1 MAAEQLPDSV
11 REFTD
16 HLRGLLAR
24 LDRYAG
30 WCLVFWQRD
39 PEGMR
44 ACLEGREPPPWDVVE
59 SLLQD
64 LAAVHGPAA
73 AEAEL
78 PRARSLHAE
87 ATAAFDARP
96 GARQTLG
103 DHLDVMLREQRYAAD
118 RRADLTRRLADAA
131 NHEEAEALG
140 NDLAWA
146 EDDHRRATA
155 RCAELTARMTAL
167 DDRTRA
173 TSPAHTQGRFAT
185 RRTPDAAS
193 SEPRGAQAAPA
204 DRGRPSSPTPPSP
217 AQGHVPTPAGWAEGP
232 SSAAPARGSAP
243 IRGGQGLSSAGDGG
257 GPASPGSTPAGWAEG
272 PSSAAPAGGS
282 APIRGGQGLSSAGD
296 GGGPASPGSGRGPT
310 PAGWAEGPSSAAPA
324 RGSAPI
330 RGGRGLSSAGDGGG
344 PASPGSGR
352 GPTPAGPSHRL
363 PAPGSPHPHPAS
375 HATDR
380 HTTAPPEAHPSPHAA
395 RQAPAP
401 RPHGHLAP
409 PGPVPPELRA
419 AQQHVPPPA
428 PAEEARPA
436 PSRKRRRGG
445 ARFAGVEDDG
455 AAPLVEPAAAV
466 PELPVTVTAARG
478 ARFAG
483 AAAETDAEERPQES
497 RPDAEGLRE
506 VAHLVRTLTRL
517 RREGRSGDAHV
528 LLNEAAYWPAV
539 RFPLLAGEME
549 RAGLAADWATLLWEA
564 AATLPAERLVAASD
578 ALTAGGRAEDGEQIL
593 RQGVVRP
600 AAEIGHAALALA
612 DGTRH
617 RELRALLDACVRMR
631 TPQDAARTAAPDPGR
646 LVPLLLTA
654 ARGVSEE
661 RHWDVLHALRVA
673 GLAA

>member
-1 MAAEQLPDSV
+1 MAAEQLPDAV

-78 PRARSLHAE
+78 PRARSLHAG

-118 RRADLTRRLADAA
+118 RRADLTRRLAAAA

-193 SEPRGAQAAPA
+193 SESRGAQSAPA

-217 AQGHVPTPAGWAEGP
+217 AQGHGPTPADRGHGP
-232 SSAAPARGSAP
+232 SSAVPARGSM
-243 IRGGQGLSSAGDGG
+243 
-257 GPASPGSTPAGWAEG
+257 
-272 PSSAAPAGGS
+272 
-282 APIRGGQGLSSAGD
+282 
-296 GGGPASPGSGRGPT
+296 
-310 PAGWAEGPSSAAPA
+310 
-324 RGSAPI
+324 PI

-344 PASPGSGR
+344 PASPGSGH
-352 GPTPAGPSHRL
+352 GPTPADPSHRL

-375 HATDR
+375 HAADR

-401 RPHGHLAP
+401 RPHGHPAP

-428 PAEEARPA
+428 SAEEARPA

-455 AAPLVEPAAAV
+455 AAPVVEPTAAV